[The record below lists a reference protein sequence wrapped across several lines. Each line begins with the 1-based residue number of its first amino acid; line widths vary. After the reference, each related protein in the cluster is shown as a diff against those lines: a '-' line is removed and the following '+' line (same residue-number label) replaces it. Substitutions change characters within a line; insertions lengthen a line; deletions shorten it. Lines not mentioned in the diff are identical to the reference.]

1 MLPPASAVPTKD
13 GSGRTMKRVPPRG
26 GPHRMRSRRPSRGVG
41 LLSCRMLELLFPAL
55 AKRST
60 IAALRLLHVLVAVT
74 DQQDGPATSM
84 GAEAASAGV
93 DVTTT
98 SHPRCDMGGSTKLL
112 SEITVFQPAG
122 ALNLP
127 LASVFGGISQRS

>member
-1 MLPPASAVPTKD
+1 
-13 GSGRTMKRVPPRG
+13 
-26 GPHRMRSRRPSRGVG
+26 MRSFHLVQAIRARIGAFTGAYSRPYSG
-41 LLSCRMLELLFPAL
+41 P
-55 AKRST
+55 
-60 IAALRLLHVLVAVT
+60 

-98 SHPRCDMGGSTKLL
+98 SHPRCDVGGSTKLL

-122 ALNLP
+122 ALKLP
-127 LASVFGGISQRS
+127 LASVLGGVSQRS